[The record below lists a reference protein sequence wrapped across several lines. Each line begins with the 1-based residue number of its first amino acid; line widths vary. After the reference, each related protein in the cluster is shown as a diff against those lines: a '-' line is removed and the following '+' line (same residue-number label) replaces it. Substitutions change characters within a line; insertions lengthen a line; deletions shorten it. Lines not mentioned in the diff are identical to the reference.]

1 MKLSNFKFAFSVFLL
16 PISLTVFAQ
25 EDSTKLSDVEEV
37 IVVGSQIKG
46 AKITGALPVSIISRE
61 DIEAIGVDS
70 GDDLLE
76 NIAEQGLNYFNE
88 AEDASG
94 GVNASRGDVGAYN
107 LRNLGVGNTLTLL
120 NGRRLVNS
128 PGYQTELIGGDYVP
142 TTSVNS
148 NLIPVTGIDR
158 LEILRDGASAIYG
171 ADAVAGVINNVLQK
185 DFEGLT
191 VTAKVSAYD
200 HFETEDNSATIKWGS
215 FFNDGATN
223 VSVFFN
229 HYSRGNI
236 QAKEDPRWGAGD
248 HRPFVDAN
256 SPWKTSTSFRNLS
269 SNSIYPQMD
278 MVSSKEHKG
287 ETWNHFWTDD
297 DGEFEVFPLGSIAC
311 TNDGKGRPQDGTIDP
326 KTGKEYSGT
335 TNNPG
340 DTNPLFDTGYGTC
353 IAPDG
358 NGALRSNFWGSTDVR
373 GEVIRNNVVMFI
385 NHDMGNGIESF
396 TELGVYSSDSD
407 RIAHA
412 SYAFTSSKH
421 RVGPDNYYLNQLKV
435 NIDGT
440 PTAIFAG
447 KQLYI
452 DNYRYEERNRL
463 VNVQK
468 ETYRFLQGFRG
479 SNGNWDWETA
489 FVDSIAKSRDVT
501 RNRMSNNLL
510 KAALND
516 PTPAAYNPFSAGI
529 NSNIERTL
537 IDVYRKGTSELT
549 MFDFKMSN
557 SEFMSL
563 PAGDVGLLLG
573 FEYREESISDDR
585 DPRLDGTITYTDYE
599 GDTFPLVADVLNS
612 SPTSDVSGSRD
623 VSSLFAEM
631 QIPLSESIDMQIAL
645 RSEDFSDFGDATV
658 GKIAAGWQAASWMSV
673 RGSVSTAFRAPNI
686 IQVNEETVVRSGTRY
701 DRAAFRVNEV
711 QSVDNVIDSDS
722 RYTIQRMATGAS
734 GLEAE
739 ESDNTSFGV
748 VLTPMD
754 NLIVTIDT
762 WSIEKDK
769 TIGLFG
775 RENQTVNDMLLR
787 FANGTSNCDTFA
799 GDPLVVR
806 EAADDGEAAGFAAAG
821 VCPFGPIKFVKNDY
835 TNMALRTIE
844 GTDVGIY
851 YDFETAYGDFDIR
864 YIGTFLDKFEQ
875 KASGK
880 FAELQAAKDNGT
892 IPASIPLKGFGD
904 LLGKDG
910 IYDNKH
916 TLRVSW
922 DKGPY
927 RASLAGLKKG
937 SFVQTSLGTKNGV
950 PYVVPAMTTMD
961 LTLSYN
967 FTLSGQKARVR
978 FAVKNLED
986 ERAPTA
992 DRYYGYYADAHQ
1004 DYGRNYYL
1012 DLRVSF

>member
-1 MKLSNFKFAFSVFLL
+1 MKIRTKYFLL
-16 PISLTVFAQ
+16 GEKMKSNYIKYTFGLLLLPLSLTIFAQ
-25 EDSTKLSDVEEV
+25 EDASKLSDVEEV

-46 AKITGALPVSIISRE
+46 AKITGALPVSIISSK

-200 HFETEDNSATIKWGS
+200 HFSTEDNKVTVKWGS
-215 FFNDGATN
+215 FFNGGATN
-223 VSVFFN
+223 VSVFFD
-229 HYSRGNI
+229 HYDRGNI
-236 QAKEDPRWGAGD
+236 NAQEDPRWGAGD
-248 HRPFVDAN
+248 HRPFVDAD
-256 SPWKTSTSFRNLS
+256 SPWKTNTSFRNLS
-269 SNSIYPQMD
+269 SNSLYGQFD
-278 MVSSKEHKG
+278 MVSSATSLAGTVNDKV
-287 ETWNHFWTDD
+287 WTDSS
-297 DGEFEVFPLGSIAC
+297 GEFEVFPLGDSKC
-311 TNDGKGRPQDGTIDP
+311 TNRG
-326 KTGKEYSGT
+326 
-335 TNNPG
+335 
-340 DTNPLFDTGYGTC
+340 NPLFDTGYGTC

-358 NGALRSNFWGSTDVR
+358 NGALRSNFWGPTDVR
-373 GEVIRNNVVMFI
+373 SQLVRNNVVMFI

-407 RIAHA
+407 RTAHA
-412 SYAFTSSKH
+412 SYAFSSSKH
-421 RVGPDNYYLNQLKV
+421 RVGPNNYYLNQMKV
-435 NIDGT
+435 NGVT
-440 PTAIFAG
+440 LFAG

-452 DNYRYEERNRL
+452 DNYRYEERQRL
-463 VNVQK
+463 VNVKK

-479 SNGNWDWETA
+479 SNGAWDWETA
-489 FVDSIAKSRDVT
+489 FVDSVAKSRDVT

-516 PTPAAYNPFSAGI
+516 PTPAAYNPFSAGV

-557 SEFMSL
+557 NEFMSL

-573 FEYREESISDDR
+573 FEYREESMDDDR

-612 SPTSDVSGSRD
+612 SPTADVSGSRD
-623 VSSLFAEM
+623 VSSIFAEM
-631 QIPLSESIDMQIAL
+631 QIPLADSIDMQIAI
-645 RSEDFSDFGDATV
+645 RNEDFSDFGDATV
-658 GKIAAGWQAASWMSV
+658 GKIAIGWQTASWMSL
-673 RGSVSTAFRAPNI
+673 RGSVSTDFRAPNV
-686 IQVNEETVVRSGTRY
+686 IQVNEKTVVRSGTRY

-711 QSVDNVIDSDS
+711 QSVENVIDSDS

-754 NLIVTIDT
+754 NLIITIDT
-762 WSIEKDK
+762 WTIEKDK

-787 FANGTSNCDTFA
+787 FANGTSNCGTFA

-806 EAADDGEAAGFAAAG
+806 EAPDDGDAAGFAAAG
-821 VCPFGPIKFVKNDY
+821 VCPFGNIKFIKNNY

-851 YDFETAYGDFDIR
+851 YDLETAYGDFDVR

-875 KASGK
+875 KASGG
-880 FAELQAAKDNGT
+880 FAALQAAKDNGT

-910 IYDNKH
+910 VYDNKH
-916 TLRVSW
+916 TLRMSW

-927 RASLAGLKKG
+927 GASLVGLKKG
-937 SFVQTSLGTKNGV
+937 SFVQTSLGIRDGI
-950 PYVVPAMTTMD
+950 PYTVPAMTTMD
-961 LTLSYN
+961 LTLSYD
-967 FTLSGQKARVR
+967 FELSGQKARVR
-978 FAVKNLED
+978 LAVKNLED